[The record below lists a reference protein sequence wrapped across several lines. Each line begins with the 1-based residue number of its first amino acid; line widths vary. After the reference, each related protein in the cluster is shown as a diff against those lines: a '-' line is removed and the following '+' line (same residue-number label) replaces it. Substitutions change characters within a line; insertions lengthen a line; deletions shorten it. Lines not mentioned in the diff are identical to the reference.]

1 MILKLLQQT
10 FCSLQIDIVVDTN
23 QTKQKFLRAH
33 RKLKKGT
40 EDRTEDRSEDG
51 NLKSPKMQ
59 DSSTQPEPN
68 VSTFYNPITPMG
80 FLAMFTFQL
89 DNTKR

>member
-40 EDRTEDRSEDG
+40 EDGTEDR
-51 NLKSPKMQ
+51 NLKSSIMQ
-59 DSSTQPEPN
+59 DTSTQ
-68 VSTFYNPITPMG
+68 TDD
-80 FLAMFTFQL
+80 QL
-89 DNTKR
+89 

>member
-40 EDRTEDRSEDG
+40 EDRTEDG
-51 NLKSPKMQ
+51 NLKSPIMQ
-59 DSSTQPEPN
+59 DSSTQPEPHYGN
-68 VSTFYNPITPMG
+68 AQRCILPDSFPVE
-80 FLAMFTFQL
+80 LLLWQ
-89 DNTKR
+89 

>member
-40 EDRTEDRSEDG
+40 EDG
-51 NLKSPKMQ
+51 NLKSSIMQ
-59 DSSTQPEPN
+59 DTSTQ
-68 VSTFYNPITPMG
+68 TDD
-80 FLAMFTFQL
+80 QL
-89 DNTKR
+89 

>member
-40 EDRTEDRSEDG
+40 EDGTEDRTEDG
-51 NLKSPKMQ
+51 NLKSPIMQ
-59 DSSTQPEPN
+59 DTSTQ
-68 VSTFYNPITPMG
+68 TDD
-80 FLAMFTFQL
+80 QL
-89 DNTKR
+89 